1 VTYEWRD
8 HTAEVELVIRAG
20 SPEDVFR
27 EATDAFGRFV
37 ELDAGGEP
45 GSHVLE
51 LEGRDH
57 ATLLVA
63 LVEELIYLADTEGFV
78 ADDSAATL
86 EGNQLHVELTG
97 RRTSVQPIVKAA
109 TYHDL
114 AFELTD
120 GSWEARVILDV

>member
-1 VTYEWRD
+1 MTYEWRD

-20 SPEDVFR
+20 SPEEVFR
-27 EATDAFGRFV
+27 EAADAFGRFV
-37 ELDAGGEP
+37 ELAAAGEP
-45 GSHVLE
+45 ATHVLE

-63 LVEELIYLADTEGFV
+63 LLEELIYLADTEGFV
-78 ADDSAATL
+78 ADDSAVAL
-86 EGNQLHVELTG
+86 SGNHLQVELTG
-97 RRTSVQPIVKAA
+97 RRTKVQPIVKAA

-114 AFELTD
+114 AFERAD